1 MRGSL
6 REGVWDSRERMH
18 WARAAGGR
26 RSMRVEVVSKMDWSM
41 GGLVAREGERRRVE
55 RARSRLVGGVV
66 VLLGWWWRMVKR
78 RRMLSLG

>member
-1 MRGSL
+1 
-6 REGVWDSRERMH
+6 
-18 WARAAGGR
+18 
-26 RSMRVEVVSKMDWSM
+26 M